1 MDNSEIS
8 KQIKSIS
15 EIDINKE
22 FDKLK
27 SNTNLKP
34 NTNVG
39 NKIVN
44 YFTFEERLNTIG
56 MKNINFYTFFRDL
69 PFYLEK
75 YKCLEN
81 QIKWVDKNNRYAN
94 NLYKKYYFIFCLYFG
109 SISIF
114 KPIRAIEI
122 FKQFNPKSVLD
133 PTMGWGGRLVGACVC
148 NIPNYIGIDMNTNLR
163 EPYKKMSDFLKTKS
177 TTNIDLHFEDIL
189 SIDLS
194 KFKYDMV
201 FTSPP
206 YYNLEVYSNNTKYKS
221 VKEWNESFYK
231 PFVERTYKHLD
242 KNGFYILN
250 ISTKV
255 FKYIKTIL
263 GDPFLKIPFIKTKR
277 KNSKNVCNEFFYIW
291 NKTE

>member
-1 MDNSEIS
+1 MNNSEIS

-22 FDKLK
+22 FERLK

-39 NKIVN
+39 NKIVD

-56 MKNINFYTFFRDL
+56 KEKINFYTFFKDISK
-69 PFYLEK
+69 YLEK
-75 YKCLEN
+75 TYIKN
-81 QIKWVDKNNRYAN
+81 MIKWADKNNRYSD

-109 SISIF
+109 CISIF

-201 FTSPP
+201 LTSPP

-263 GDPFLKIPFIKTKR
+263 GEPFLKIPFVKSK
-277 KNSKNVCNEFFYIW
+277 KNNNYNEFFYIW